1 MGRVFIFIFFF
12 DLWNWEVRLH
22 RAAPLAP
29 WDLSL
34 TVPHHL
40 FFEFPCLTFDSA
52 AVRLV
57 EDQEPPF
64 SAFLVN
70 LFIRPGWVF
79 TPAFL
84 RPALLWD
91 FGPDV
96 WALGPGLEG
105 SELAMLREQEP
116 SRPDRESRPQSG
128 ARCGLGAVV

>member
-1 MGRVFIFIFFF
+1 MDRVFFFF
-12 DLWNWEVRLH
+12 PLELGGEAPQ
-22 RAAPLAP
+22 AAPLAP

-91 FGPDV
+91 LGPDV

-116 SRPDRESRPQSG
+116 SLPDRERRPQSG